1 MVQMIS
7 NQRIDRLLEVDIVK
21 SFIHR
26 HGMLGKL
33 CIDGDN
39 FSFILYKIP
48 YVIEFHDAL
57 IENYLEISLSD
68 ISAELL
74 MSGGS
79 ALQVSLDLG
88 LLKLEQLRKMNFE
101 AHPQND
107 IFISEGARKMFDL
120 HCDFDA
126 IDKLLTLME
135 DKDGLS
141 SIRNGAFDS
150 RFDFKDHVKPMYFGL
165 RERYLE
171 CIDEIGH

>member
-68 ISAELL
+68 
-74 MSGGS
+74 MSSDWMIDGGS
-79 ALQVSLDLG
+79 ALGCSIDIGLQNLEKLRNTNHESSIANTIFLSENFLKTRNLYSNLG
-88 LLKLEQLRKMNFE
+88 
-101 AHPQND
+101 
-107 IFISEGARKMFDL
+107 
-120 HCDFDA
+120 A
-126 IDKLLTLME
+126 IDKLLPHIEAKGGLISMR
-135 DKDGLS
+135 DKT
-141 SIRNGAFDS
+141 FDE
-150 RFDFKDHVKPMYFGL
+150 RFDFNDTVKPMYFGL
-165 RERYLE
+165 KDKYLN
-171 CIDEIGH
+171 CINKTD